1 MKALFALGLL
11 MCCVLTIGMP
21 AVRAQEQGV
30 ENIEAFVEDWIA
42 AEQEA
47 VHIPGVITALVID
60 GETVMARGFGFADLE
75 RERRADADTPFRVG
89 SVSKPVTASLAL
101 LAMEEFAISADTDL
115 RPLFAGLPLRPEL
128 AAPLRFHDLLTHSA
142 GFSESLSG
150 QHVRSPEDFRPLADY
165 LGSRLPPRF
174 EEPGVIITYND
185 HHTALAGYAIEQ
197 AAGMRFEDYGA
208 QALFEPIG
216 MARSTFDQLDI
227 FQSEIMSRSYAYG
240 DGAFEAYVPDLIMTP
255 PAAGFA
261 TTAADMGRYL
271 EFLLSDPRV
280 AAQSEVQ
287 FENDPRLRGRSYGFV
302 ETMRGGHLVLYKDGQ
317 ANGFGA
323 RLVIVPELG
332 LGIFVAINRSV
343 LGPMGRSNEAGRFL
357 RAYTSAI
364 LNEVIPSMDHGDALV
379 PTAVNAPLE
388 QYVGS
393 YRTTVAARHTWE
405 MMLAATDTIEVSVTE
420 SGGISLG
427 GGAYIPVGEGIF
439 QWHEGGPFFLGFE
452 DDARGRVK
460 YLLVGGGSYERVPW
474 YGAQHG
480 TGLLLMGVLGIAA
493 LFAVVWA
500 ILSYLGRS
508 QLWNKLTLAGAIARL
523 GFAGILITTFIL
535 LDPQEIFYGMPT
547 GLAAA
552 IGVALMG
559 LAFDAMGL
567 VTFFSTRR
575 DAIALGGATIYFAS
589 TAVFALWLHYWNLLG
604 WQTG

>member
-1 MKALFALGLL
+1 MRTLFALSLL
-11 MCCVLTIGMP
+11 MCCLLTISIS
-21 AVRAQEQGV
+21 AVRAQEQVV
-30 ENIEAFVEDWIA
+30 ENIDVFVENWIA

-101 LAMEEFAISADTDL
+101 LAMEEFAISPDTDL
-115 RPLFAGLPLRPEL
+115 RPLLGDLPLRPEL
-128 AAPLRFHDLLTHSA
+128 IAPLTFHDLLTHSA

-150 QHVRSPEDFRPLADY
+150 QHVRSPEDYLPLADY

-185 HHTALAGYAIEQ
+185 HHTALAGFAIEQ

-208 QALFEPIG
+208 RALFEPIG
-216 MARSTFDQLDI
+216 MARSTFDQPDI
-227 FQSEIMSRSYAYG
+227 FQSEIMSRSYEYR
-240 DGAFEAYVPDLIMTP
+240 DGAFEAYAPDLIMTP

-271 EFLLSDPRV
+271 EYLLNDPR
-280 AAQSEVQ
+280 ASAQREVQ
-287 FENDPRLRGRSYGFV
+287 FENDPRLRGRGYGFV
-302 ETMRGGHLVLYKDGQ
+302 ETTQGGHLVLYKDGQ

-357 RAYTSAI
+357 RAYTAAI
-364 LNEVIPSMDHGDALV
+364 LNEVVPATSHDNASA
-379 PTAVNAPLE
+379 PTAVDEALE
-388 QYVGS
+388 QYAGF

-420 SGGISLG
+420 SGGITLG
-427 GGAYIPVGEGIF
+427 GGEYIPVGEGIF
-439 QWHEGGPFFLGFE
+439 QWHEGGPFYIGFE
-452 DDARGRVK
+452 DDARGRAK

-480 TGLLLMGVLGIAA
+480 TGILLMGVLGVAAGFAIVWTFLGFKGRLSLWNGAA
-493 LFAVVWA
+493 LV
-500 ILSYLGRS
+500 
-508 QLWNKLTLAGAIARL
+508 GAIARL

-552 IGVALMG
+552 IGVALLG

-567 VTFFSTRR
+567 VTFLSRRR
-575 DAIALGGATIYFAS
+575 DAMALGGAAIYFVS
-589 TAVFALWLHYWNLLG
+589 SGIFVWWLHYWNLLG